1 VVNATL
7 PICEQRFDQSRASL
21 RPFLSWLCVARQWV
35 QVLEAARHYTTPNCE
50 GPFIFYYHGH
60 VLSFESALVA
70 FSEFEVCFG
79 ENEQDNMLKPYLS
92 YNALMSAR

>member
-1 VVNATL
+1 
-7 PICEQRFDQSRASL
+7 L
-21 RPFLSWLCVARQWV
+21 RD
-35 QVLEAARHYTTPNCE
+35 EA
-50 GPFIFYYHGH
+50 IFYYHGH